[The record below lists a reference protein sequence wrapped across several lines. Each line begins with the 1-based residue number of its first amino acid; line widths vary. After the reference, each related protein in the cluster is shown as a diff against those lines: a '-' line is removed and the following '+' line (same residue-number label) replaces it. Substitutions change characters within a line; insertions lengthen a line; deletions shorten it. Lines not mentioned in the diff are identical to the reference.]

1 MSSAKPVV
9 GQPPVIGQPYVGSMS
24 RMTWQQFPAHFGGAL
39 SKELVAKSMM
49 GTNLLDVRI
58 SHYQPMAYVE
68 CHTHAVQEQV
78 YYVLE
83 GEGMM
88 TINGEDYL
96 LRKHD
101 YVWIPAG
108 AEHGI
113 TACGIEPL
121 VFLVVSGPAT
131 DDEQG
136 AA

>member
-1 MSSAKPVV
+1 MKSMKPVV
-9 GQPPVIGQPYVGSMS
+9 GQPFVGSMA
-24 RMTWQQFPAHFGGAL
+24 RMKWQEFPGHFGGAL

-49 GTNLLDVRI
+49 GTSLLDVRI

-68 CHTHAVQEQV
+68 NHTHAIQEQV

-88 TINGEDYL
+88 VIDGEEHL
-96 LRKHD
+96 LGKHD

-108 AEHGI
+108 AKHGI
-113 TACGIEPL
+113 TACGIVPL

-131 DDEQG
+131 DEQG
-136 AA
+136 PA